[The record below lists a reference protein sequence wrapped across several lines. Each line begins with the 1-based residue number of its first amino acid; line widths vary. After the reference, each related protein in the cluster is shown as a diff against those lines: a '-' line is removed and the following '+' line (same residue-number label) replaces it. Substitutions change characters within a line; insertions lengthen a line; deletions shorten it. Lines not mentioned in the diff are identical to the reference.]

1 MTTLYI
7 VAALLCA
14 IAIGILLWPLL
25 RQRRASG
32 RWSVLG
38 VAVSFA
44 IVPVAFGLYVYVST
58 WDPEGQQ
65 RASEGQREGQ
75 RLVGELA
82 ARLERSPED
91 VTGWV
96 LLCRSYLALGDYDN
110 AVRACREAWSRTPQ
124 PDDDLK
130 LTFAEAQIL
139 SDRSSLG
146 GDAGGLVEEV
156 LAGQPSN
163 PKALWYGGLVAFEQ
177 GREDDVKARWSR
189 LLALN
194 PPPEIA
200 KMLRTQLA
208 ALGAAPEAGSSASGA
223 PGGPSGERPPSGPT
237 VQLDVS
243 LAGGLSIQQLPPSA
257 ALFILARAPGGGPPL
272 AVIRKPPSAVPG
284 RFTLSDANSM
294 IAGRS
299 IGDFEEITLVAR
311 LSKSGQPQE
320 QPGDWYAQTS
330 YRPKEGNGTVAL
342 VIDQVVQ

>member
-65 RASEGQREGQ
+65 RASEGQR
-75 RLVGELA
+75 LVGELA

-110 AVRACREAWSRTPQ
+110 AVPRMPRGVEPHAAAGRRSQAHVR
-124 PDDDLK
+124 
-130 LTFAEAQIL
+130 
-139 SDRSSLG
+139 RSSNLERSFFVSRRRG
-146 GDAGGLVEEV
+146 TIGRRSPRGPARESEGAVVRRSRCVRAGTRGRREGPLVAAARNESATRDREDAAHAARGSRRSAGS
-156 LAGQPSN
+156 GQP
-163 PKALWYGGLVAFEQ
+163 
-177 GREDDVKARWSR
+177 
-189 LLALN
+189 
-194 PPPEIA
+194 
-200 KMLRTQLA
+200 A
-208 ALGAAPEAGSSASGA
+208 AGA
-223 PGGPSGERPPSGPT
+223 GGPSEGRPPSGPT

-257 ALFILARAPGGGPPL
+257 ALFILARAPGGG
-272 AVIRKPPSAVPG
+272 AASRRDRKPPSAVPG

-294 IAGRS
+294 IAGPLDRRLRRS
-299 IGDFEEITLVAR
+299 YARRAAVEIGPAGR
-311 LSKSGQPQE
+311 A
-320 QPGDWYAQTS
+320 PGDWYAQTS

>member
-14 IAIGILLWPLL
+14 LAIGILLWPLL
-25 RQRRASG
+25 RQRRVSG

-38 VAVSFA
+38 VAVTFA
-44 IVPVAFGLYVYVST
+44 IVPVAFALYVYVST

-65 RASEGQREGQ
+65 RASEGQR
-75 RLVGELA
+75 LVDELA
-82 ARLERSPED
+82 SRLERTPED

-96 LLCRSYLALGDYDN
+96 LLCRSYVALGDYDR
-110 AVRACREAWSRTPQ
+110 AARACREAWSRTPQ

-146 GDAGGLVEEV
+146 GDAGRLVEEV
-156 LAGQPSN
+156 LASQPAN
-163 PKALWYGGLVAFEQ
+163 PKALWYGGLAAFEQ

-189 LLALN
+189 LLAMN

-208 ALGAAPEAGSSASGA
+208 ALGAAPAEGSVAGA
-223 PGGPSGERPPSGPT
+223 GGPSSERPPSGPT

-284 RFTLSDANSM
+284 QFTLSDANSM
-294 IAGRS
+294 IPGRS
-299 IGDFEEITLVAR
+299 LADFEEVTLIAR
-311 LSKSGQPQE
+311 LSKTGQPGE

-330 YRPKEGNGTVAL
+330 YRPKEGKGTVAL

>member
-14 IAIGILLWPLL
+14 LAIGILLWPLL
-25 RQRRASG
+25 RQRRVSG

-38 VAVSFA
+38 VAVTFG
-44 IVPVAFGLYVYVST
+44 IVPVAFALYVYVST

-65 RASEGQREGQ
+65 RASEGQR
-75 RLVGELA
+75 LVDELA
-82 ARLERSPED
+82 SRLERTPED

-96 LLCRSYLALGDYDN
+96 LLCRSYVALGDYDR
-110 AVRACREAWSRTPQ
+110 AARACREAWSRTPQ

-146 GDAGGLVEEV
+146 GDAGRLVEEV
-156 LAGQPSN
+156 LASQPAN
-163 PKALWYGGLVAFEQ
+163 PKALWYGGLAAFEQ

-189 LLALN
+189 LLAMN

-208 ALGAAPEAGSSASGA
+208 ALGAAPAEGSVAGA
-223 PGGPSGERPPSGPT
+223 GGPSSERPPSGPT

-284 RFTLSDANSM
+284 QFTLSDANSM
-294 IAGRS
+294 IPGRS
-299 IGDFEEITLVAR
+299 LADFEEVTLIAR
-311 LSKSGQPQE
+311 LSKTGQPGE

-330 YRPKEGNGTVAL
+330 YRPKEGKGTVAL

>member
-1 MTTLYI
+1 VTTLYI

-14 IAIGILLWPLL
+14 LAIGVLLWPLL
-25 RQRRASG
+25 RQRRVSG

-38 VAVSFA
+38 VAVTFA
-44 IVPVAFGLYVYVST
+44 IVPVAFALYVYVST

-65 RASEGQREGQ
+65 RASEGQR
-75 RLVGELA
+75 LVDELA
-82 ARLERSPED
+82 SRLERTPED

-96 LLCRSYLALGDYDN
+96 LLCRSYVALGDYDR
-110 AVRACREAWSRTPQ
+110 AARACREAWSRTPQ

-146 GDAGGLVEEV
+146 GDAGRLVEEV
-156 LAGQPSN
+156 LASQPAN
-163 PKALWYGGLVAFEQ
+163 PKALWYGGLAAFEQ

-189 LLALN
+189 LLAMN

-208 ALGAAPEAGSSASGA
+208 ALGAAPAEGSVAGASG
-223 PGGPSGERPPSGPT
+223 PSSERPPSGPT

-284 RFTLSDANSM
+284 QFTLSDANSM
-294 IAGRS
+294 IPGRS
-299 IGDFEEITLVAR
+299 LADFEEVTLIAR
-311 LSKSGQPQE
+311 LSKTGQPQE

-330 YRPKEGNGTVAL
+330 YRPKEGKGTVAL

>member
-1 MTTLYI
+1 VTTLYI

-14 IAIGILLWPLL
+14 LAIGILLWPLL
-25 RQRRASG
+25 RQRRVSG

-38 VAVSFA
+38 VAVTFA
-44 IVPVAFGLYVYVST
+44 IVPVAFALYVYVST

-65 RASEGQREGQ
+65 RASEGQR
-75 RLVGELA
+75 LVDELA
-82 ARLERSPED
+82 SRLERTPED

-96 LLCRSYLALGDYDN
+96 LLCRSYVALGDYDR

-146 GDAGGLVEEV
+146 GDAGRLVEEV
-156 LAGQPSN
+156 LASQPAN
-163 PKALWYGGLVAFEQ
+163 PKALWYGGLAAFEQ

-189 LLALN
+189 LLAMN

-208 ALGAAPEAGSSASGA
+208 ALGAAPAEGSVGGA
-223 PGGPSGERPPSGPT
+223 GGPSSERPPSGPT

-284 RFTLSDANSM
+284 QFTLSDANSM
-294 IAGRS
+294 IPGRS
-299 IGDFEEITLVAR
+299 LADFEEVTLIAR
-311 LSKSGQPQE
+311 LSKTGQPGE

-330 YRPKEGNGTVAL
+330 YRPKEGKGTVAL

>member
-1 MTTLYI
+1 VTTLYI

-25 RQRRASG
+25 RQRRVSG

-44 IVPVAFGLYVYVST
+44 IVPVAFALYVYVST

-65 RASEGQREGQ
+65 RASEGQR
-75 RLVGELA
+75 LVDELA
-82 ARLERSPED
+82 ARLERSPDD
-91 VTGWV
+91 VAGWE
-96 LLCRSYLALGDYDN
+96 LLGRSYVALGEYDQGM
-110 AVRACREAWSRTPQ
+110 RAYREAWNRTPQ
-124 PDDDLK
+124 PDADLK
-130 LTFAEAQIL
+130 LAYGEAQIL

-146 GDAGGLVEEV
+146 GDAGRLVEEV
-156 LAGQPSN
+156 LVDEPAN

-189 LLALN
+189 LLAMN

-208 ALGAAPEAGSSASGA
+208 ALGAAQEAGSSASGA

-311 LSKSGQPQE
+311 LSKSGQPAE

>member
-1 MTTLYI
+1 
-7 VAALLCA
+7 
-14 IAIGILLWPLL
+14 
-25 RQRRASG
+25 
-32 RWSVLG
+32 
-38 VAVSFA
+38 
-44 IVPVAFGLYVYVST
+44 
-58 WDPEGQQ
+58 
-65 RASEGQREGQ
+65 
-75 RLVGELA
+75 
-82 ARLERSPED
+82 
-91 VTGWV
+91 
-96 LLCRSYLALGDYDN
+96 
-110 AVRACREAWSRTPQ
+110 VRACREAWNRTPQ
-124 PDDDLK
+124 PGAELK
-130 LTFAEAQIL
+130 LEYGEAQIL

-146 GDAGGLVEEV
+146 GDAGRLIEEV
-156 LAGQPSN
+156 LAAEPTN

-177 GREDDVKARWSR
+177 GREDDVKSRWSR
-189 LLALN
+189 LLAMN

-208 ALGAAPEAGSSASGA
+208 ALGAAPEAGSSAST
-223 PGGPSGERPPSGPT
+223 GPSGQRPSSGPT

-243 LAGGLSIQQLPPSA
+243 LAGGLSIEQLPPGA

-284 RFTLSDANSM
+284 HFTLSDANSM

>member
-14 IAIGILLWPLL
+14 LAIGILLWPLL
-25 RQRRASG
+25 RQRRVSG

-38 VAVSFA
+38 VAVTFA
-44 IVPVAFGLYVYVST
+44 IVPVAFALYVYVST

-65 RASEGQREGQ
+65 RASEGQR
-75 RLVGELA
+75 LVDELA
-82 ARLERSPED
+82 SRLERTPED

-96 LLCRSYLALGDYDN
+96 LLCRSYVALGDYDR
-110 AVRACREAWSRTPQ
+110 AARACREAWSRTPQ

-146 GDAGGLVEEV
+146 GDAGRLVEEV
-156 LAGQPSN
+156 LASQPAN
-163 PKALWYGGLVAFEQ
+163 PKALWYGGLAAFEQ

-189 LLALN
+189 LLAMN

-208 ALGAAPEAGSSASGA
+208 ALGAAPAEGSVAGA
-223 PGGPSGERPPSGPT
+223 GGPSSERPPSGPT

-284 RFTLSDANSM
+284 QFTLSDANSM
-294 IAGRS
+294 IPGRS
-299 IGDFEEITLVAR
+299 LADFEEVTLIAR
-311 LSKSGQPQE
+311 LSKTGQPQE

-330 YRPKEGNGTVAL
+330 YRPKEGKGTVAL

>member
-1 MTTLYI
+1 MTLLYSI
-7 VAALLCA
+7 AALLCA
-14 IAIGILLWPLL
+14 LAIGILLWPLF
-25 RQRRASG
+25 RQRRVTG
-32 RWSVLG
+32 QWSALG
-38 VAVSFA
+38 LAVTFA
-44 IVPVAFGLYVYVST
+44 IVPVAFALYVYVSN
-58 WDPEGQQ
+58 WDPAVEQ
-65 RASEGQREGQ
+65 RANEGQ
-75 RLVGELA
+75 RLVQELA
-82 ARLERSPED
+82 ARLQQSPDD
-91 VTGWV
+91 VAGWE
-96 LLCRSYLALGDYDN
+96 LLCRSYMALGDYDQ
-110 AVRACREAWSRTPQ
+110 AVQACRQAWTRTPQ
-124 PDDDLK
+124 PGDDLK

-146 GDAGGLVEEV
+146 GDAGRMIEEV
-156 LAGQPSN
+156 LAHEPSN

-189 LLALN
+189 LLAMN

-208 ALGAAPEAGSSASGA
+208 ALGAPPEGGA
-223 PGGPSGERPPSGPT
+223 GPSGTAGAERSPSGPT

-243 LAGGLSIQQLPPSA
+243 LAGNLSIQQLPPSA

-284 RFTLSDANSM
+284 HFTLSDANSM

-299 IGDFEEITLVAR
+299 LGDFDEITLVAR

-330 YRPKEGNGTVAL
+330 YRPKEGSGTVAL

>member
-14 IAIGILLWPLL
+14 SAIGILLWPLL
-25 RQRRASG
+25 RQRRVSG

-38 VAVSFA
+38 VAVTFA
-44 IVPVAFGLYVYVST
+44 IVPVAFALYVYVST

-65 RASEGQREGQ
+65 RASEGQR
-75 RLVGELA
+75 LVDELA
-82 ARLERSPED
+82 SRLERTPED

-96 LLCRSYLALGDYDN
+96 LLCRSYIALGDYDK

-124 PDDDLK
+124 PDDDLR

-146 GDAGGLVEEV
+146 GDAGRLVEEV
-156 LAGQPSN
+156 LANQPAN
-163 PKALWYGGLVAFEQ
+163 PKALWYGGLAAFEQ
-177 GREDDVKARWSR
+177 GREEDVKARWSR
-189 LLALN
+189 LLAMN

-208 ALGAAPEAGSSASGA
+208 ALGAAPEGGSSAST
-223 PGGPSGERPPSGPT
+223 GGPSGERPPSGPT

-284 RFTLSDANSM
+284 QFTLSDANSM
-294 IAGRS
+294 IPGRS
-299 IGDFEEITLVAR
+299 LADFEEVTLIAR
-311 LSKSGQPQE
+311 LSKTGQPQE

>member
-1 MTTLYI
+1 VTTLYI

-14 IAIGILLWPLL
+14 LAIGILLWPLL
-25 RQRRASG
+25 RQRRVSG

-38 VAVSFA
+38 VAVTFA
-44 IVPVAFGLYVYVST
+44 IVPVAFALYVYVST

-65 RASEGQREGQ
+65 RASEGQR
-75 RLVGELA
+75 LVDELA
-82 ARLERSPED
+82 SRLERTPED

-96 LLCRSYLALGDYDN
+96 LLCRSYVALGDYDR
-110 AVRACREAWSRTPQ
+110 AARACREAWSRTPQ

-146 GDAGGLVEEV
+146 GDAGRLVEEV
-156 LAGQPSN
+156 LASQPAN
-163 PKALWYGGLVAFEQ
+163 PKALWYGGLAAFEQ

-189 LLALN
+189 LLAMN

-208 ALGAAPEAGSSASGA
+208 ALGAAPAEGSVAGA
-223 PGGPSGERPPSGPT
+223 GGPSSERPPSGPT

-284 RFTLSDANSM
+284 QFTLSDANSM
-294 IAGRS
+294 IPGRS
-299 IGDFEEITLVAR
+299 LADFEEVTLIAR
-311 LSKSGQPQE
+311 LSKTGQPGE

-330 YRPKEGNGTVAL
+330 YRPKEGKGTVAL

>member
-25 RQRRASG
+25 RLRRISG
-32 RWSVLG
+32 NWSVLG
-38 VAVSFA
+38 VAVAFA
-44 IVPVAFGLYVYVST
+44 IVPVAFALYVYVST

-65 RASEGQREGQ
+65 RASEGQR
-75 RLVGELA
+75 LVDELA
-82 ARLERSPED
+82 ARLERSPDD
-91 VTGWV
+91 VAGWE
-96 LLCRSYLALGDYDN
+96 LLGRSYVALGEYDQG
-110 AVRACREAWSRTPQ
+110 ARAYREAWNRTPQ
-124 PDDDLK
+124 PDDELK
-130 LTFAEAQIL
+130 LAYAEAQIL
-139 SDRSSLG
+139 SDRSSLD
-146 GDAGGLVEEV
+146 GDAGRLVEEV
-156 LAGQPSN
+156 LADEPSN

-177 GREDDVKARWSR
+177 GHEDDVKARWSR
-189 LLALN
+189 LLAMN

-208 ALGAAPEAGSSASGA
+208 ALGAAPEADSSASSA
-223 PGGPSGERPPSGPT
+223 PGSASGERPPSGPT

-243 LAGGLSIQQLPPSA
+243 LAGRWSVQQLPPSA

-284 RFTLSDANSM
+284 HFTLSDANSM
-294 IAGRS
+294 IPGRS
-299 IGDFEEITLVAR
+299 LADFDEVTLIAR
-311 LSKSGQPQE
+311 LSKSGQPSE
-320 QPGDWYAQTS
+320 QPGDWYAQAS